1 MLALAAGASVGVGA
15 MSVPVLGAALSKPIT
30 GNVVPTRITDLAS
43 YLVGGGKGLG
53 RRSRSR
59 GLNSSGDFDGEDDD
73 TQQSIGEVDNTPAH
87 ASPTVNVPKVTAQ
100 TPTQPT
106 SATGDSKRMLAVAS
120 FGGGL
125 VIAFI
130 SFVLVRRVIGG

>member
-15 MSVPVLGAALSKPIT
+15 MSVPVLGAALSQPIT
-30 GNVVPTRITDLAS
+30 GSVVPTRITDLAS

-53 RRSRSR
+53 RGR
-59 GLNSSGDFDGEDDD
+59 GLDDGSFSGEDDASQ
-73 TQQSIGEVDNTPAH
+73 TSFGSVNGPSTPTAH
-87 ASPTVNVPKVTAQ
+87 ASPTVNVPRVTSQ
-100 TPTQPT
+100 IPTPT
-106 SATGDSKRMLAVAS
+106 SATNDQKRMLAVAS